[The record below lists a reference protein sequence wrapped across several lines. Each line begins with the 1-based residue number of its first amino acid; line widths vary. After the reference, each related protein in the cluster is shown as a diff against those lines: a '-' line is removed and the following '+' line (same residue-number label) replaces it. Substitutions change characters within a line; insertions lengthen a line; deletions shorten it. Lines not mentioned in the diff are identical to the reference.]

1 MHRLKFLTLF
11 LIFGIFITLSLDSA
25 HGFEPD
31 PEEGI
36 IAINLLATERSDIEV
51 GSIIEVYIVI
61 KNFSNF
67 TMNNVMINQ
76 SVDDTD
82 GLQITESPIGR
93 FNGTDRGYTEDVTV
107 INHITGNN
115 VTLTSFNVTSSNF
128 TMSMDAIDPKDE
140 FSFKFKINVT
150 EAPLATIDRTSV
162 TYDDKF
168 GDSQGPIESTNDI
181 EIRSVELIINDKIGY
196 FPEIEVDDS
205 DNSLILLGSFLLIVV
220 AVLSRSLYKKKP
232 IE

>member
-1 MHRLKFLTLF
+1 MHRLKFLTFF
-11 LIFGIFITLSLDSA
+11 LIFSIFISFSADSA

-36 IAINLLATERSDIEV
+36 IAIHLLATERTDIEV

-76 SVDDTD
+76 SVDEVR
-82 GLQITESPIGR
+82 GLQIIESPVGS

-107 INHITGNN
+107 INHITGDN

-128 TMSMDAIDPKDE
+128 TMSMDAIASNVE
-140 FSFKFKINVT
+140 LSFKFKINVT
-150 EAPLATIDRTSV
+150 ESPLATINPTTV
-162 TYDDKF
+162 IYDDKF
-168 GDSQGPIESTNDI
+168 GDTQGPIESTNDI
-181 EIRSVELIINDKIGY
+181 EIRSVEIIINDKIGH

-205 DNSLILLGSFLLIVV
+205 DNDLILLGSILLIVV
-220 AVLSRSLYKKKP
+220 AVLSRMLYKKKP